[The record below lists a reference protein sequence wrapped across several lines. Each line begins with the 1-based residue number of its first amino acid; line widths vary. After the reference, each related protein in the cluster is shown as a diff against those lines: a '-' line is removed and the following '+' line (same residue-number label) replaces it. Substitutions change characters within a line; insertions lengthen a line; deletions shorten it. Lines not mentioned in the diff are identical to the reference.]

1 MDARRAGETIRDDG
15 RGRRDAGEQWRD
27 APARRAAASRPM
39 VRDRRRATVAARSRP
54 AAAGAAARGT
64 AAAGPVCDTRVR
76 RAHSRSHARPRAGRA
91 GRASRGDGR
100 RDRAG
105 SRCGAVE
112 RVREDG
118 RRRRAVLADRR
129 KRRGRAARLTHTH
142 AKTGR
147 SRSRPRRRARPAAGR
162 ATQAGSGWGNAAAH
176 ARCARRR
183 AAPRATATRR
193 NTAAGRRNRG
203 RPGTTAPHRMRRARR
218 QARPATRRRRRA
230 NLPDSPSSFV
240 PVSAPGSPSRT
251 YSIQR
256 EPVERASIRDAAFRA
271 RRCRY
276 RPLTPPP
283 GLVSVAFNRP
293 GICSESFKRWD
304 VAQPIRSKGR
314 AILRRAPSGK
324 VRLRFSRDP
333 GYTVDRFLIHRR
345 ISRVRGP
352 RNVRCRSCHRHHA
365 FAAPCAQC
373 RNGSARACMRLTGCR
388 RETAAE
394 RAPNARF
401 MDATFRSGRTSPVP
415 AWGKSPC
422 ARNGRRCLRCR
433 VSRTAEAAVVPTLD
447 HPAFV
452 SGHAPIAASRL
463 PGARCA
469 SYHVCNVPSCRRD
482 GRTRRTTRPPDA
494 ERLV

>member
-1 MDARRAGETIRDDG
+1 MDARHAGETIRDDG
-15 RGRRDAGEQWRD
+15 RGRRDASVQWRD

-39 VRDRRRATVAARSRP
+39 ARDRRRATVAARSRP

-64 AAAGPVCDTRVR
+64 AAAGPVCGTRVR

-91 GRASRGDGR
+91 GCASRGDGR

-118 RRRRAVLADRR
+118 RRRRAVLTDRR

-147 SRSRPRRRARPAAGR
+147 SRSRPRRCAGPAAGR
-162 ATQAGSGWGNAAAH
+162 ATQAGSGRGNAAAH

-218 QARPATRRRRRA
+218 QARPATRRRCRT
-230 NLPDSPSSFV
+230 NPPDSPSSFV

-256 EPVERASIRDAAFRA
+256 EPGERASIRDAAFRA
-271 RRCRY
+271 RRRRC

-293 GICSESFKRWD
+293 GIYGWLFRHWD
-304 VAQPIRSKGR
+304 GAHPIGSKGR
-314 AILRRAPSGK
+314 AISRRAVSGK
-324 VRLRFSRDP
+324 AESRVGRGPDDAV
-333 GYTVDRFLIHRR
+333 GRFLIHRR
-345 ISRVRGP
+345 ISRLRGP
-352 RNVRCRSCHRHHA
+352 RNVRRGSHHRHHA
-365 FAAPCAQC
+365 CAAPCVQG
-373 RNGSARACMRLTGCR
+373 RNGSAHACMRLTGCR

-394 RAPNARF
+394 TAPNARF

-422 ARNGRRCLRCR
+422 MRNGRRCLRCR

-447 HPAFV
+447 HPTFV

-463 PGARCA
+463 PGARRA

-482 GRTRRTTRPPDA
+482 GRIRRTTRPPDA
-494 ERLV
+494 ARLV

>member
-27 APARRAAASRPM
+27 APARRAATSRPM
-39 VRDRRRATVAARSRP
+39 ARDRRRATVAARSRP

-118 RRRRAVLADRR
+118 RRRRAVRADRR

-193 NTAAGRRNRG
+193 NTTVGRRNRG
-203 RPGTTAPHRMRRARR
+203 RSGTTAPHRMRRARR

-230 NLPDSPSSFV
+230 NPPDSPSSFV

-271 RRCRY
+271 RRRRC

-293 GICSESFKRWD
+293 GIY
-304 VAQPIRSKGR
+304 G
-314 AILRRAPSGK
+314 
-324 VRLRFSRDP
+324 
-333 GYTVDRFLIHRR
+333 
-345 ISRVRGP
+345 
-352 RNVRCRSCHRHHA
+352 
-365 FAAPCAQC
+365 
-373 RNGSARACMRLTGCR
+373 
-388 RETAAE
+388 
-394 RAPNARF
+394 
-401 MDATFRSGRTSPVP
+401 
-415 AWGKSPC
+415 
-422 ARNGRRCLRCR
+422 
-433 VSRTAEAAVVPTLD
+433 
-447 HPAFV
+447 
-452 SGHAPIAASRL
+452 
-463 PGARCA
+463 
-469 SYHVCNVPSCRRD
+469 
-482 GRTRRTTRPPDA
+482 
-494 ERLV
+494 

>member
-39 VRDRRRATVAARSRP
+39 ARDRRRATVAARSRP

-147 SRSRPRRRARPAAGR
+147 SRSRPRRCARPAAGR

-218 QARPATRRRRRA
+218 QARPAIRRRRRA
-230 NLPDSPSSFV
+230 NPPDGPSSFV

-256 EPVERASIRDAAFRA
+256 EPVERASIRDDAFRA
-271 RRCRY
+271 QRRRC

-283 GLVSVAFNRP
+283 ASCQSHSTVPVSTANGSSIGTGHTPLEAKAEPSRGAPCPARRNRVSAEARTARRRVFDSSAYQP
-293 GICSESFKRWD
+293 GARPEERPLRELSSASR
-304 VAQPIRSKGR
+304 
-314 AILRRAPSGK
+314 LRRALCAVPQRFGARLHAAH
-324 VRLRFSRDP
+324 RLRSRD
-333 GYTVDRFLIHRR
+333 G
-345 ISRVRGP
+345 RG
-352 RNVRCRSCHRHHA
+352 
-365 FAAPCAQC
+365 
-373 RNGSARACMRLTGCR
+373 NGAGCR
-388 RETAAE
+388 FT
-394 RAPNARF
+394 
-401 MDATFRSGRTSPVP
+401 DATFRSGRTPPVP

-433 VSRTAEAAVVPTLD
+433 VSRIAEAAVVPTLD

-463 PGARCA
+463 PGARRA
-469 SYHVCNVPSCRRD
+469 SYHVCNVPSCRCD
-482 GRTRRTTRPPDA
+482 GRSRRTTRPPDA